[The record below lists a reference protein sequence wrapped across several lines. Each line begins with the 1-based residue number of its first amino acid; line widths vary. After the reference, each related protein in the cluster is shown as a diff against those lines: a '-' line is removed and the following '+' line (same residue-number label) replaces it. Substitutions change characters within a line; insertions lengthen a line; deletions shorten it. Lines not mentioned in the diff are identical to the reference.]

1 MTYVMSCLNGCYSE
15 FLRMLEK
22 ISFGKNDVL
31 FLLGDLSD
39 TGDEPMELLGDLACR
54 ENIWPVCGDRDAVT
68 CRMLSGFD
76 RMVKNSENPTP
87 EFITEMNTW
96 ASDGGRVALDG
107 FRALD
112 EDMKEGVLDYLS
124 DMAPYDTVHVG
135 ERDYL
140 LVHSGVNGYREGRD
154 LDDYPA
160 AAFYTDGEDTALSY
174 PGMVMICGGIPAGAS
189 FDGTSRIVYG
199 QGIIE
204 LDCGAARGG
213 RLGCLCLDTGEE
225 YYV

>member
-1 MTYVMSCLNGCYSE
+1 MAAIPNFSECL
-15 FLRMLEK
+15 K

-96 ASDGGRVALDG
+96 ASDGGRL
-107 FRALD
+107 
-112 EDMKEGVLDYLS
+112 
-124 DMAPYDTVHVG
+124 T
-135 ERDYL
+135 
-140 LVHSGVNGYREGRD
+140 
-154 LDDYPA
+154 
-160 AAFYTDGEDTALSY
+160 AFVRSTRT
-174 PGMVMICGGIPAGAS
+174 
-189 FDGTSRIVYG
+189 
-199 QGIIE
+199 
-204 LDCGAARGG
+204 
-213 RLGCLCLDTGEE
+213 
-225 YYV
+225 